1 MQMFTGRKKELAY
14 LRSFAEGVGD
24 GQRMLWFKGRK
35 GMGKTALVREFV
47 KDRPSVFLT
56 AYPTTDTE
64 ELRLLAAELG
74 MTGASSL
81 SDILDEITR
90 RAGDGGF
97 ILVIDNYPAFAR
109 ADASFEKTLCDYVSM
124 KWAGTGIGVIALGDS
139 FLAMDKLMAGS
150 TSVRW
155 GKVLAGSLTLAAL
168 GFYEARE
175 FFPEYAPDDQAFL
188 CGLAGGIPAR
198 LARLRDGLTEKS
210 GEAMQ
215 KEAIRL
221 LFFGT
226 EAEGILP
233 EDILDIDL
241 REKSYYN
248 RMLATLA
255 SGRTRVNEISAAVGK
270 PKDVV
275 VPYMNTLISL
285 SLVAKEY
292 PVTEPF
298 NRRKTRYVIVNS
310 HDIFYYRYIVPHMDL
325 VFSGKTEELIE
336 RYILPDISS
345 FTELIFGRLC
355 REFVGAGGAAL
366 PVNVKAVG
374 TWWENDDENHTSEGF
389 DLVAAAEAE
398 EEKEALVFGR
408 CFFDSR
414 PVDMPRL
421 KGLIDLTKKVREK
434 ADETYYIAFSNS
446 GFHDT
451 AVTAAGAI
459 RNILLISLDEIVA
472 YQG

>member
-1 MQMFTGRKKELAY
+1 M
-14 LRSFAEGVGD
+14 
-24 GQRMLWFKGRK
+24 W
-35 GMGKTALVREFV
+35 
-47 KDRPSVFLT
+47 RP
-56 AYPTTDTE
+56 
-64 ELRLLAAELG
+64 
-74 MTGASSL
+74 L
-81 SDILDEITR
+81 S
-90 RAGDGGF
+90 
-97 ILVIDNYPAFAR
+97 
-109 ADASFEKTLCDYVSM
+109 
-124 KWAGTGIGVIALGDS
+124 
-139 FLAMDKLMAGS
+139 
-150 TSVRW
+150 
-155 GKVLAGSLTLAAL
+155 GSLTLAAL

-175 FFPEYAPDDQAFL
+175 FFPEYAPADQAFL
-188 CGLAGGIPAR
+188 YGLAGGIPAR
-198 LARLRDGLTEKS
+198 LARLRDGLHEKS

-215 KEAIRL
+215 AQAIRL
-221 LFFGT
+221 LFFGN
-226 EAEGILP
+226 EAEGTLP

-255 SGRTRVNEISAAVGK
+255 GGRTRVNEISAAVGK

-310 HDIFYYRYIVPHMDL
+310 HDIFYYRYIVPHMEL
-325 VFSGKTEELIE
+325 VFAGKEDELIE
-336 RYILPDISS
+336 RCILPDLSS
-345 FTELIFGRLC
+345 FTELIFERLC
-355 REFVGAGGAAL
+355 REFVGAGGAKL
-366 PVNVKAVG
+366 PVSVTSVG

-389 DLVAAAEAE
+389 DLVAAAEAA

-408 CFFDSR
+408 CFFDTR

-421 KGLIDLTKKVREK
+421 KGLIDLTKKVKEK

-459 RNILLISLDEIVA
+459 KNILLISLDEIVDYKA
-472 YQG
+472 

>member
-1 MQMFTGRKKELAY
+1 MFTGRKKEFAY
-14 LRSFAEGVGD
+14 LRSFAEGIAD
-24 GQRMLWFKGRK
+24 GQRMLCLKGRK
-35 GMGKTALVREFV
+35 GMGKSTLVREFV
-47 KDRPSVFLT
+47 KDIPSAYLT
-56 AYPTTDTE
+56 AYPTTDSE

-74 MTGASSL
+74 MDGASSL

-109 ADASFEKTLCDYVSM
+109 ADASFEKTLYDYVSYR
-124 KWAGTGIGVIALGDS
+124 WAGTRIGVIVLGDS
-139 FLAMDKLMAGS
+139 FLAMDKLLS
-150 TSVRW
+150 SDSIRW

-175 FFPEYAPDDQAFL
+175 FFPEYAPADQAFL
-188 CGLAGGIPAR
+188 YGLAGGIPAR
-198 LARLRDGLTEKS
+198 LARLRVGLHEKS

-215 KEAIRL
+215 AQAIRL
-221 LFFGT
+221 LFFGN
-226 EAEGILP
+226 EAEGTLP

-255 SGRTRVNEISAAVGK
+255 GGRTRVNEISAAVGK

-310 HDIFYYRYIVPHMDL
+310 HDIFYYRYIVPHMEL
-325 VFSGKTEELIE
+325 VFAGKEDELIE
-336 RYILPDISS
+336 RCILPDLSS
-345 FTELIFGRLC
+345 FTELIFERLC
-355 REFVGAGGAAL
+355 REFVGAGGAKL
-366 PVNVKAVG
+366 PVSVTSVG

-389 DLVAAAEAE
+389 DLVAAAEAA

-408 CFFDSR
+408 CFFDTR

-421 KGLIDLTKKVREK
+421 KGLIDLTKKVKEK

-459 RNILLISLDEIVA
+459 KNILLISLDEIVDYKA
-472 YQG
+472 

>member
-1 MQMFTGRKKELAY
+1 MFTGRKKEFAY
-14 LRSFAEGVGD
+14 LRSFAEGIAD
-24 GQRMLWFKGRK
+24 GQRMLCLKGRK
-35 GMGKTALVREFV
+35 GMGKSTLVREFV
-47 KDRPSVFLT
+47 KDIPSAYLT
-56 AYPTTDTE
+56 AYQTTDSE

-74 MTGASSL
+74 MDGASSL

-109 ADASFEKTLCDYVSM
+109 ADASFEKTLYDYVSYR
-124 KWAGTGIGVIALGDS
+124 WAGTRIGVIVLGDS
-139 FLAMDKLMAGS
+139 FLAMDKLLS
-150 TSVRW
+150 SDSIRW

-175 FFPEYAPDDQAFL
+175 FFPEYAPADQAFL
-188 CGLAGGIPAR
+188 YGLAGGIPAR
-198 LARLRDGLTEKS
+198 LDRLRDGLHEKS

-215 KEAIRL
+215 AQAIRL
-221 LFFGT
+221 LFFGN
-226 EAEGILP
+226 EAEGTLP

-255 SGRTRVNEISAAVGK
+255 GGRTRVNEISAAVGK

-310 HDIFYYRYIVPHMDL
+310 HDIFYYRYIVPHMEL
-325 VFSGKTEELIE
+325 VFAGKENELIE
-336 RYILPDISS
+336 RCILPDLSS
-345 FTELIFGRLC
+345 FTELIFERLC
-355 REFVGAGGAAL
+355 REFVGAGGAKL
-366 PVNVKAVG
+366 PVSVTSVG

-389 DLVAAAEAE
+389 DLVAAAEAA

-408 CFFDSR
+408 CFFDTR

-421 KGLIDLTKKVREK
+421 KGLIDLTKKVKEK

-459 RNILLISLDEIVA
+459 KNILLISLDEIVDYKA
-472 YQG
+472 

>member
-1 MQMFTGRKKELAY
+1 MFTGRKKEFAY
-14 LRSFAEGVGD
+14 LRSFAEGIAD
-24 GQRMLWFKGRK
+24 GQRMLCLKGRK
-35 GMGKTALVREFV
+35 GMGKSTLVREFV
-47 KDRPSVFLT
+47 KDIPSAYLT
-56 AYPTTDTE
+56 AYPTTDSE

-74 MTGASSL
+74 MDGASSL

-109 ADASFEKTLCDYVSM
+109 ADASFEKTLYDYVSYR
-124 KWAGTGIGVIALGDS
+124 WAGTRIGVIVLGDS
-139 FLAMDKLMAGS
+139 FLAMDKLLS
-150 TSVRW
+150 SDSIRW

-175 FFPEYAPDDQAFL
+175 FFPEYAPADQAFL
-188 CGLAGGIPAR
+188 YGLAGGIPAR
-198 LARLRDGLTEKS
+198 LARLRDGLHEKS

-215 KEAIRL
+215 
-221 LFFGT
+221 
-226 EAEGILP
+226 
-233 EDILDIDL
+233 DILDIDL

-255 SGRTRVNEISAAVGK
+255 GGRTRVNEISAAVGK

-310 HDIFYYRYIVPHMDL
+310 HDIFYYRYIVPHMEL
-325 VFSGKTEELIE
+325 VFAGKEDELIE
-336 RYILPDISS
+336 RCILPDLSS
-345 FTELIFGRLC
+345 FTELIFERLC
-355 REFVGAGGAAL
+355 REFVGAGGAKL
-366 PVNVKAVG
+366 PVSVTSVG

-389 DLVAAAEAE
+389 DLVAAAEAA

-408 CFFDSR
+408 CFFDTR

-421 KGLIDLTKKVREK
+421 KGLIDLTKKVKEK

-459 RNILLISLDEIVA
+459 KNILLISLDEIVDYKA
-472 YQG
+472 